1 MHNKVIIAGV
11 GMVPF
16 LKPGQSPSYDLMGAE
31 AARAALADAGIAYSL
46 VEQAFAGYVY
56 GDSCAGQA
64 ALYHLG
70 MNGIPIFNVNN
81 NCSSGSSAFAL
92 ASQLVDSGALECA
105 LAVGFE
111 EMLPGALDM
120 VFPDKVGPL
129 ARHEEAVAQLMNL
142 SDEERGTP
150 PAVCLFAAQVDAMLD
165 MEITEET
172 LANITVKSRRHA
184 AENPHAI
191 FREQISVEEILSMPP
206 IFRRLRKLY
215 ACPPS
220 CGAASVLVCS
230 ESFARAHGIRD
241 DVSLAGSGS
250 GSDRAEYL
258 RGDVL
263 DIMFQALS
271 RDAANQAY
279 DNAGIS
285 PQDVDVIEL
294 HDCFVSNELATYVAL
309 GLCDTEDLNKFV
321 SEEHNTYGGKI
332 VINPSGGLLAKG
344 HPLGATGL
352 AQIAELTWQLRGSAG
367 KRQVEGARI
376 ALQHNGGLGSAGF
389 VNILKKH

>member
-1 MHNKVIIAGV
+1 MHKKVIIGGV

-16 LKPGQSPSYDLMGAE
+16 RKPGQSPSYDLMGAE
-31 AARAALADAGIAYSL
+31 AARAALADAGIVYSL

-81 NCSSGSSAFAL
+81 NCASGSSAFAL
-92 ASQLVDSGALECA
+92 ASQLVESGSIECA

-129 ARHEEAVAQLMNL
+129 ARHEEAVAERMNL
-142 SDEERGTP
+142 SDEERETP
-150 PAVCLFAAQVDAMLD
+150 PAVCLFGAQVDAMLD
-165 MEITEET
+165 MGITEET
-172 LANITVKSRRHA
+172 LASITVKSRRHA
-184 AENPHAI
+184 AANPNAI
-191 FREQISVEEILSMPP
+191 FHEQLTVEEILAMPP
-206 IFRRLRKLY
+206 VFRRLRKLY

-220 CGAASVLVCS
+220 CGAAAVLVCS
-230 ESFARAHGIRD
+230 EDFARAHGIRD
-241 DVSLAGSGS
+241 DVSLAGAGC
-250 GSDRAEYL
+250 GSDRAEYF

-263 DIMFQALS
+263 DIMFQSLS
-271 RDAANQAY
+271 RDAAWQAY
-279 DNAGIS
+279 DNAGIG
-285 PQDVDVIEL
+285 PEDVDVIEL

-321 SEEHNTYGGKI
+321 AEEQNSYGGKI

-389 VNILKKH
+389 VNILKKD